1 MKKAKQEI
9 MRIFL
14 ILIIQVLISF
24 LFSNLLNTKW
34 ICNCRFLP
42 IIQIICNYVFVVFWC
57 SYIICILGI
66 GIVKKIT
73 RNRDKRNLI

>member
-1 MKKAKQEI
+1 MKKANQEI

-34 ICNCRFLP
+34 IFKEL
-42 IIQIICNYVFVVFWC
+42 ICNYVFVVFWC

>member
-34 ICNCRFLP
+34 IFKEL
-42 IIQIICNYVFVVFWC
+42 ICNYFVVFWC

>member
-9 MRIFL
+9 MRVFL

-34 ICNCRFLP
+34 IFKEL
-42 IIQIICNYVFVVFWC
+42 ICNYVFVVFWC

>member
-34 ICNCRFLP
+34 IFKEL
-42 IIQIICNYVFVVFWC
+42 ICNYLFVVFWC

>member
-34 ICNCRFLP
+34 IFKEL
-42 IIQIICNYVFVVFWC
+42 ICNYVFVVFWC

-66 GIVKKIT
+66 GIVKKTT

>member
-9 MRIFL
+9 MLIFL

-34 ICNCRFLP
+34 IFKEL
-42 IIQIICNYVFVVFWC
+42 ICNYVFVVFWC

>member
-9 MRIFL
+9 MRICL

-34 ICNCRFLP
+34 IFKEL
-42 IIQIICNYVFVVFWC
+42 ICNYVFVVFWC

>member
-34 ICNCRFLP
+34 IFKE
-42 IIQIICNYVFVVFWC
+42 IICNYVFVVFWC

>member
-34 ICNCRFLP
+34 IFKEL
-42 IIQIICNYVFVVFWC
+42 ICNYVFVVFWC

-73 RNRDKRNLI
+73 RNRDKRNL

>member
-34 ICNCRFLP
+34 IFKEL
-42 IIQIICNYVFVVFWC
+42 ICNYVFVVFWC
-57 SYIICILGI
+57 SYIICILDI

>member
-34 ICNCRFLP
+34 IFKEL
-42 IIQIICNYVFVVFWC
+42 ICNYVFVVFWC

-66 GIVKKIT
+66 VIVKKIT

>member
-34 ICNCRFLP
+34 IFKEL
-42 IIQIICNYVFVVFWC
+42 ICNYVFVVFWC
-57 SYIICILGI
+57 NYIICILGI

>member
-34 ICNCRFLP
+34 IFKEL
-42 IIQIICNYVFVVFWC
+42 ICNYVFVVFWC
-57 SYIICILGI
+57 SYIIGILGI

>member
-34 ICNCRFLP
+34 IFKEL
-42 IIQIICNYVFVVFWC
+42 ICNYVFVVFWC

-66 GIVKKIT
+66 GIVKKKT

>member
-34 ICNCRFLP
+34 IFKEL
-42 IIQIICNYVFVVFWC
+42 ICNYAFVVFWC

>member
-34 ICNCRFLP
+34 IFKEL
-42 IIQIICNYVFVVFWC
+42 ICNYVFVVFWC

-66 GIVKKIT
+66 GIVKIT

>member
-1 MKKAKQEI
+1 MKKAIQEI

-34 ICNCRFLP
+34 IFKEL
-42 IIQIICNYVFVVFWC
+42 ICNYVFVVFWC

>member
-34 ICNCRFLP
+34 IFKEL
-42 IIQIICNYVFVVFWC
+42 ICNYVFVVFWR

>member
-34 ICNCRFLP
+34 IHRL
-42 IIQIICNYVFVVFWC
+42 
-57 SYIICILGI
+57 
-66 GIVKKIT
+66 
-73 RNRDKRNLI
+73 

>member
-34 ICNCRFLP
+34 IFKEL
-42 IIQIICNYVFVVFWC
+42 ICNYVFVVFFC

>member
-24 LFSNLLNTKW
+24 LFSNLFNTKW
-34 ICNCRFLP
+34 ICKEL
-42 IIQIICNYVFVVFWC
+42 ICNYVFVVFWC

>member
-9 MRIFL
+9 MRICL

-24 LFSNLLNTKW
+24 IFSNLLNTKW
-34 ICNCRFLP
+34 IFKEL
-42 IIQIICNYVFVVFWC
+42 ICNYVFVVFWC

>member
-34 ICNCRFLP
+34 IFKEL
-42 IIQIICNYVFVVFWC
+42 ICNYVFVVFWC

>member
-34 ICNCRFLP
+34 IFKGL
-42 IIQIICNYVFVVFWC
+42 ICNYVFVVFWC

>member
-34 ICNCRFLP
+34 IFKEL
-42 IIQIICNYVFVVFWC
+42 ICNYFFVVFWC

>member
-34 ICNCRFLP
+34 TFKEL
-42 IIQIICNYVFVVFWC
+42 ICNYVFVVFWC

>member
-34 ICNCRFLP
+34 IFKEL
-42 IIQIICNYVFVVFWC
+42 ICNYVFVLFWC

-66 GIVKKIT
+66 GIVKQIT

>member
-34 ICNCRFLP
+34 IFKEL
-42 IIQIICNYVFVVFWC
+42 ICNYDFVVFWC

>member
-24 LFSNLLNTKW
+24 LFSILLNTKW
-34 ICNCRFLP
+34 IFKEL
-42 IIQIICNYVFVVFWC
+42 ICNYVFVVFWC

>member
-24 LFSNLLNTKW
+24 LFSNLLITKW
-34 ICNCRFLP
+34 IFKEL
-42 IIQIICNYVFVVFWC
+42 ICNYVFVVFWC

>member
-14 ILIIQVLISF
+14 ILISF

-34 ICNCRFLP
+34 IFKEL
-42 IIQIICNYVFVVFWC
+42 ICNYVFVVFWC

>member
-34 ICNCRFLP
+34 IFKEL
-42 IIQIICNYVFVVFWC
+42 ICNYVFVVFWC
-57 SYIICILGI
+57 SYII
-66 GIVKKIT
+66 
-73 RNRDKRNLI
+73 

>member
-34 ICNCRFLP
+34 IFKEL
-42 IIQIICNYVFVVFWC
+42 ICNYVFFVFWC

>member
-34 ICNCRFLP
+34 I
-42 IIQIICNYVFVVFWC
+42 FVVFWC

>member
-14 ILIIQVLISF
+14 ILIIQVLMSF

-34 ICNCRFLP
+34 IFKEL
-42 IIQIICNYVFVVFWC
+42 ICNYVFVVFWC

>member
-34 ICNCRFLP
+34 IFKEL
-42 IIQIICNYVFVVFWC
+42 ICNYVFVVFWC

-73 RNRDKRNLI
+73 RNRVPFIFIY

>member
-34 ICNCRFLP
+34 IFKEL
-42 IIQIICNYVFVVFWC
+42 ICKYVFVVFWC

>member
-24 LFSNLLNTKW
+24 FSNLLNTKW
-34 ICNCRFLP
+34 IFKEL
-42 IIQIICNYVFVVFWC
+42 ICNYVFVVFWC

>member
-24 LFSNLLNTKW
+24 LFSNLLNTKL
-34 ICNCRFLP
+34 IFKEL
-42 IIQIICNYVFVVFWC
+42 ICNYVFVVFWC

>member
-34 ICNCRFLP
+34 IFKEL
-42 IIQIICNYVFVVFWC
+42 ICNYVFVLFWC